1 MTSVRR
7 KIALLLGLAAVV
19 GLVRLLL
26 RRAPR
31 APAETAPD
39 PRAQALAEKLAD
51 SRRAD
56 PGAAGERTPSAP
68 AGAVP
73 AASEPGAPD
82 AQAGQEVEAARERVY
97 EEGRAALEEMRRS
110 GEL

>member
-1 MTSVRR
+1 VRR

-19 GLVRLLL
+19 ALVRLLL
-26 RRAPR
+26 RRAPP

-56 PGAAGERTPSAP
+56 VGSSGEETPAP
-68 AGAVP
+68 AL
-73 AASEPGAPD
+73 
-82 AQAGQEVEAARERVY
+82 EVEAARERVY

>member
-1 MTSVRR
+1 MRR
-7 KIALLLGLAAVV
+7 KVALLLGLAAVV
-19 GLVRLLL
+19 ALVRLLL

-31 APAETAPD
+31 APAERAPD

-56 PGAAGERTPSAP
+56 PRAAGERTPSAP

>member
-1 MTSVRR
+1 VRR

-19 GLVRLLL
+19 ALVRLLL

-39 PRAQALAEKLAD
+39 PRAQALADKLAD

-56 PGAAGERTPSAP
+56 VGAP
-68 AGAVP
+68 AEETQAP
-73 AASEPGAPD
+73 AL
-82 AQAGQEVEAARERVY
+82 EVEAARERVY

>member
-1 MTSVRR
+1 MRR

-19 GLVRLLL
+19 ALVRLLR

-31 APAETAPD
+31 APVETAPD

-56 PGAAGERTPSAP
+56 VGAPGEETPAP
-68 AGAVP
+68 AGP
-73 AASEPGAPD
+73 AAPGATEATTSGPE
-82 AQAGQEVEAARERVY
+82 AALEVESVRERVY

>member
-1 MTSVRR
+1 VRR

-31 APAETAPD
+31 ATAETAPD

-56 PGAAGERTPSAP
+56 VGSPGQETRAP
-68 AGAVP
+68 AR
-73 AASEPGAPD
+73 
-82 AQAGQEVEAARERVY
+82 EVEAARERVY
-97 EEGRAALEEMRRS
+97 EEGRAALDEMRRS
-110 GEL
+110 GDF